1 MTPSTCERAFLSH
14 IFAVSDPP
22 SLLSFHHHNK
32 CSEQRTR
39 KCFLGLQDQ
48 PWSCIT
54 SAVTTWDYPELGK
67 EASGVYFIG
76 FLKGKVPQ
84 ILRTRLAPNEN
95 IKIPFGRWASLR
107 KASSKGP
114 SSHQWHICASQDIRG
129 LIFSLRWMLG
139 SLKRGVFKR
148 GKNLG
153 CTVFLLLKGCMAK
166 PPKTSRTVF
175 LSPVEQ
181 SLAVHIPKWWWL
193 LSTDTFR
200 RAAALEVGPQASSA
214 CYMHRQTPEGSVAAR
229 GLR

>member
-1 MTPSTCERAFLSH
+1 M
-14 IFAVSDPP
+14 I
-22 SLLSFHHHNK
+22 
-32 CSEQRTR
+32 
-39 KCFLGLQDQ
+39 
-48 PWSCIT
+48 
-54 SAVTTWDYPELGK
+54 TWDYPKPGK

-114 SSHQWHICASQDIRG
+114 ASHQWHICASQDIRG
-129 LIFSLRWMLG
+129 PYFLLTMDAGVPQEG
-139 SLKRGVFKR
+139 SVQKR
-148 GKNLG
+148 KNLRLQCPFTQRLHG
-153 CTVFLLLKGCMAK
+153 EA
-166 PPKTSRTVF
+166 PKTSRTVF

-181 SLAVHIPKWWWL
+181 SLAVHIPKWRWL

-214 CYMHRQTPEGSVAAR
+214 CYMQTDSR
-229 GLR
+229 GLCGCQGPPLAVRGRWSSAACCSASQPQSLFGAVVLKEALNRCSM